1 MKLQMVAKSNNPLS
15 MYVGTPVPTYIIN
28 IYMNKR
34 LITRTI
40 LGVTIVAT
48 LSACNNDVLLDEEQH
63 TKESLVAIGFDNSFV
78 DNAVGTRATTL
89 KLSEYAQSMGV
100 WGWQKD
106 ENAAEEQLF
115 KNHMVEYNGTKWEY
129 APLKYWD
136 TASTYRFYAYAPHSA
151 KQKGN
156 SAAVALDKATG
167 MISISN
173 VKLQGDNLQET
184 NAGAE
189 QKKTFITAS
198 NDVDWMVARTG
209 QTATGSS
216 HAIVEF
222 TMQHVLA
229 KLNARIRISDVL
241 ATDAGI
247 KDVKVNSMTIGKLA
261 ADGSFKQQHYATQAA
276 TAVEQE
282 WTTGDDKLTLS
293 GTTDFTVTTKW
304 QYMLESLVIPQ
315 AIPNAEI
322 QFVYSFV
329 FTDGRTEYYTYR
341 ISLAE
346 VFNTITHFVSGNSYT
361 ISFTIAPDVIKF
373 DAGTSSWID
382 IYNI

>member
-1 MKLQMVAKSNNPLS
+1 MKSKL
-15 MYVGTPVPTYIIN
+15 T
-28 IYMNKR
+28 
-34 LITRTI
+34 TRTI
-40 LGVTIVAT
+40 ISAMIAIM
-48 LSACNNDVLLDEEQH
+48 LSACNGDVLLDEEPS
-63 TKESLVAIGFDNSFV
+63 TEPNRVAIGFDNGYV
-78 DNAVGTRATTL
+78 DNAVSTRAATYQL
-89 KLSEYAQSMGV
+89 NDYAQTMGV

-106 ENAAEEQLF
+106 ETTVECQIF
-115 KNHMVEYNGTKWEY
+115 KNHKVEYNGTKWAY
-129 APLKYWD
+129 SPLRYWD
-136 TASTYRFYAYAPHSA
+136 SGSFYTFYAYAPHVSD
-151 KQKGN
+151 QKGN
-156 SAAVALDKATG
+156 VAKVSLNESTG
-167 MISISN
+167 MISISD
-173 VKLQGDNLQET
+173 VTLKGDNLHDMT
-184 NAGAE
+184 PSTE
-189 QKKTFITAS
+189 QKKSFKTAA

-209 QTATGSS
+209 QTAEGST
-216 HAIVEF
+216 HTTVAF

-229 KLNARIRISDVL
+229 KLNVRVKTSNVL
-241 ATDAGI
+241 STDADI
-247 KDVKVNSMTIGKLA
+247 KEVTANSISIGNMA
-261 ADGSFKQQHYATQAA
+261 AEGSFKQQHYATQAA

-293 GTTDFTVTTKW
+293 GSTDFTVTTKW

-322 QFVYSFV
+322 KFVYSFV

>member
-1 MKLQMVAKSNNPLS
+1 
-15 MYVGTPVPTYIIN
+15 MYVGTPVPTYISN

-63 TKESLVAIGFDNSFV
+63 TEESLVAIGFDNSFV

-156 SAAVALDKATG
+156 SATVALDKATG

-189 QKKTFITAS
+189 QKKTFITAA

-222 TMQHVLA
+222 TMQHVLS
-229 KLNARIRISDVL
+229 KLNARIRLSEVL
-241 ATDAGI
+241 TTDADI
-247 KDVKVNSMTIGKLA
+247 KEIRINSLTIDKLA
-261 ADGSFKQQHYATQAA
+261 AEGSFIQKHTATQG
-276 TAVEQE
+276 VKGIEDE
-282 WTTGDDKLTLS
+282 WTTGKATLTLN
-293 GTTDFTVTTKW
+293 GAKDVAATTDWTYV
-304 QYMLESLVIPQ
+304 LESLLIPQ
-315 AIPNAEI
+315 AMPAVSELTL
-322 QFVYSFV
+322 VYSFV
-329 FTDGRTEYYTYR
+329 FSDGRTEYYTYR
-341 ISLAE
+341 MALNEI
-346 VFNTITHFVSGNSYT
+346 FCNITHFISGNSYT
-361 ISFTIAPDVIKF
+361 VSITIAPDIIKF
-373 DAGTSSWID
+373 DTDVTNWTD
-382 IYNI
+382 I